1 MSEER
6 VNIFCVAL
14 IKTFSTFLALSLY
27 GPALVS
33 PQVAGT
39 EAISL
44 LQPPPMVP
52 HHPLSLTLHWVIQ
65 MEIGLGDLAN
75 MYQ

>member
-6 VNIFCVAL
+6 VNIFGIAL

-33 PQVAGT
+33 SQVAGT

-44 LQPPPMVP
+44 LQPPVP